1 LFKFLLISV
10 IIIISTGLLYA
21 EDAAFSFQPLVNEI
35 SLYKNFLD
43 DGDDAGQTLQIVAIN
58 SVKIYTEFSFEFTAD
73 FNRKTTPGTDHDYYM
88 EIGIVK
94 PVWKKVSA
102 NFQRIYGTFI
112 DRPINQIGIR
122 YSF

>member
-1 LFKFLLISV
+1 LFKFLLIPI
-10 IIIISTGLLYA
+10 IIIISAGLLFA
-21 EDAAFSFQPLVNEI
+21 EDAVFSFQPLVNEV

-73 FNRKTTPGTDHDYYM
+73 FNRKLTPGTNHDYYM

-102 NFQRIYGTFI
+102 NYQRIYGTFV
-112 DRPINQIGIR
+112 DKPINQIGVR